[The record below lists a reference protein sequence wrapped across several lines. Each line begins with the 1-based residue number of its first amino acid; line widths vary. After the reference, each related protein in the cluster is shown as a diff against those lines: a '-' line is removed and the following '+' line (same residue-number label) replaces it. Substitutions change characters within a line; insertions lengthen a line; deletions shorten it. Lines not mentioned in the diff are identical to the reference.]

1 MAVIYGLVL
10 KSDLTQVRY
19 VGRTKG
25 KPEKRFLTHKKDAAN
40 GSNLPVHRWI
50 RKHENTTF
58 IILEDN
64 LSVED
69 YVDKETYYI
78 GKLKKDGHELL
89 NCTEA
94 GENGAVTLTAETRTK
109 ISKSLTGNSKAAAG
123 AKRSWEKR
131 KADTVKSAEDVASSR
146 KTKSQEDQLLP
157 ATPLRPCSSTFG
169 TGC

>member
-94 GENGAVTLTAETRTK
+94 GENGAVATRGLNRRNFQVLRDLLESASPVEVLLIREDK
-109 ISKSLTGNSKAAAG
+109 QGGAG
-123 AKRSWEKR
+123 EP
-131 KADTVKSAEDVASSR
+131 
-146 KTKSQEDQLLP
+146 LL
-157 ATPLRPCSSTFG
+157 FQK
-169 TGC
+169 